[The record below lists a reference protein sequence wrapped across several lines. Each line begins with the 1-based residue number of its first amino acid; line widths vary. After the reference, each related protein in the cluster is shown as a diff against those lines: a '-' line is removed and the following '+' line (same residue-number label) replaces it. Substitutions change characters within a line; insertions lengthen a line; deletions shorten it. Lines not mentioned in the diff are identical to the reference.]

1 MTKITMAIALASALL
16 ILACSQPGAKPKA
29 KTEPGKTEAG
39 KMSLEHAAVNH
50 WKDSTFHQTSIDLKD
65 YAKNIIR
72 AKVEG
77 VWQDFAVRELPKAF
91 LDWNFAGRH
100 SYIGHLR
107 KDEMPSLA
115 GPHNGVV
122 ASHGLKRKDSQMS
135 INNAVKGMGFLPKK
149 EKLPEM
155 LAFIKATWNDSMERK
170 LDILDSLYINCQDN
184 FDRNKLISLELYSKP
199 SFETHTFLNQM
210 TDPGVAIVF
219 LDMKSF
225 EVRALA
231 QMLHPKDSQLSDYE
245 KSVVEWCNKI
255 HDYFHGDMPW
265 KSIAVIYHVT
275 EVFDNSPGRMKGV
288 RVIPELP

>member
-1 MTKITMAIALASALL
+1 MLVAAASALL
-16 ILACSQPGAKPKA
+16 LLACGQSGQKPRAGKA
-29 KTEPGKTEAG
+29 EAG
-39 KMSLEHAAVNH
+39 KTSLEHAAVNY
-50 WKDSTFHQTSIDLKD
+50 WKDSTFHQTTIDLKD
-65 YAKNIIR
+65 YAKGIIH
-72 AKVEG
+72 AEVEG
-77 VWQDFAVRELPKAF
+77 RWQDFQVRELPKGF

-100 SYIGHLR
+100 SYIERLR
-107 KDEMPSLA
+107 KDETPPLA
-115 GPHNGVV
+115 GPHNGIV

-184 FDRNKLISLELYSKP
+184 FDRNKLVSLELYSNP
-199 SFETHTFLNQM
+199 GFETHTFLNEM

-219 LDMKSF
+219 LDMKSY

-231 QMLHPKDSQLSDYE
+231 QLLHPKDSQLSDYE
-245 KSVVEWCNKI
+245 KQVVEWCNKI

-265 KSIAVIYHVT
+265 RSIAVIYHVT

-288 RVIPELP
+288 RVVPLMP